1 MQTNKKFFLVT
12 KEWLELKKMSVKYS
26 SYVKYET
33 VILKHIIPF
42 FDDYTIEQI
51 NDDIIVSFFKELI
64 DTQKYSNS
72 TLHTIRYAIALKMQ

>member
-51 NDDIIVSFFKELI
+51 NDDIIVYFFKELI
-64 DTQKYSNS
+64 DTQKYNNI
-72 TLHTIRYAIALKMQ
+72 TLHTILYVMKSII

>member
-51 NDDIIVSFFKELI
+51 NDDIIVSFFKDI
-64 DTQKYSNS
+64 CTAS
-72 TLHTIRYAIALKMQ
+72 TLFFYNYILPIN

>member
-51 NDDIIVSFFKELI
+51 NDDNCIFF
-64 DTQKYSNS
+64 
-72 TLHTIRYAIALKMQ
+72 